1 MNEMTSNGCF
11 IHGFAITPRPSRP
24 VTIATTTPTESTKI
38 NNFIHKIPRVSPQP
52 HPHRYRRS
60 PPPRIRSRLSSSS
73 NFGSLRHPGHCQLL
87 LLQQAGRP
95 LAYPAGT
102 HLLLTGSSSLGM
114 YMPQKTLDWDLSI
127 FRRSRRRPRMN
138 VFYTAESIHTDA
150 GDRPGGVGWK
160 NCTRTSAGRVQ

>member
-1 MNEMTSNGCF
+1 MVLPSLPGLADRSPSLPPPQQRAQKSIISF
-11 IHGFAITPRPSRP
+11 IKFLASLHSLIPHHSRP
-24 VTIATTTPTESTKI
+24 
-38 NNFIHKIPRVSPQP
+38 
-52 HPHRYRRS
+52 S